1 MSDYKYNMIN
11 VINLNYI
18 TVCLSIFIILIFV
31 YFTISTIS
39 VDAPTPL
46 HPLWELEKNFFL
58 EFCVISSHLAIPVTK
73 HKQKKK
79 EVLHIVITLFT
90 FFLHPMWINLRTS
103 EELKKKIIQKLIN
116 QPNQTN
122 QTSLKKFKNKNWNNR
137 NWTNQMNWFNY
148 I

>member
-1 MSDYKYNMIN
+1 MSDYKFNMIN

-46 HPLWELEKNFFL
+46 HPPLRVGKKLFL

-73 HKQKKK
+73 HKQKKRSTAYSHY
-79 EVLHIVITLFT
+79 VVYI
-90 FFLHPMWINLRTS
+90 FFA
-103 EELKKKIIQKLIN
+103 
-116 QPNQTN
+116 PNVN
-122 QTSLKKFKNKNWNNR
+122 
-137 NWTNQMNWFNY
+137 
-148 I
+148 

>member
-1 MSDYKYNMIN
+1 MSDYKFNMIN

-39 VDAPTPL
+39 VDAPTPST
-46 HPLWELEKNFFL
+46 PLRVGKNFL

-90 FFLHPMWINLRTS
+90 FFA
-103 EELKKKIIQKLIN
+103 
-116 QPNQTN
+116 PNVN
-122 QTSLKKFKNKNWNNR
+122 
-137 NWTNQMNWFNY
+137 
-148 I
+148 

>member
-1 MSDYKYNMIN
+1 MISEFIIPLMSDYKYNMIN

-18 TVCLSIFIILIFV
+18 TVCLSTFIILIFV

-103 EELKKKIIQKLIN
+103 EELKKKNYPKTNKPTKPN
-116 QPNQTN
+116 QPNLSKKIQEKK
-122 QTSLKKFKNKNWNNR
+122 LK
-137 NWTNQMNWFNY
+137 Q
-148 I
+148 

>member
-1 MSDYKYNMIN
+1 M
-11 VINLNYI
+11 YI
-18 TVCLSIFIILIFV
+18 LPFPLFLSTPPLP
-31 YFTISTIS
+31 ST
-39 VDAPTPL
+39 
-46 HPLWELEKNFFL
+46 PLWELEKNFFL

-122 QTSLKKFKNKNWNNR
+122 QTSLKKFKKKNWNNR

-148 I
+148 IYMEGVYSCLFFFFLWLLKLQK